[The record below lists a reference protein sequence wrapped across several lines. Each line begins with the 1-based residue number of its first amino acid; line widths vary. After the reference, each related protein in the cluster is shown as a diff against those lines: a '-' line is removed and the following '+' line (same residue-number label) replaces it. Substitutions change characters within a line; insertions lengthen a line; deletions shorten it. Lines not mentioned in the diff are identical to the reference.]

1 MSNPT
6 SLSTEAVVTQDMLA
20 CSVGSGSLPVLATPA
35 VAALFE
41 QSASLLAQ
49 KYLDEGI
56 TSVGTKLS
64 LSHDA
69 PTAPGAHVTATATLV
84 AQEGRVFR
92 FTLEARD
99 DAGVIATGTHERVSV
114 KAATFPAKAEAR
126 LPKP

>member
-6 SLSTEAVVTQDMLA
+6 TLSTEAIVTPEMLA
-20 CSVGSGSLPVLATPA
+20 CHVGSGSLPVLATPM
-35 VAALFE
+35 VAALLE
-41 QSASLLAQ
+41 QSACLLAQ

-69 PTAPGAHVTATATLV
+69 PSPEGAHITATATLV

-114 KAATFPAKAEAR
+114 KAATFPEKEAAR
-126 LPKP
+126 LPR

>member
-1 MSNPT
+1 M
-6 SLSTEAVVTQDMLA
+6 Q
-20 CSVGSGSLPVLATPA
+20 
-35 VAALFE
+35 
-41 QSASLLAQ
+41 
-49 KYLDEGI
+49 
-56 TSVGTKLS
+56 LS

-69 PTAPGAHVTATATLV
+69 PTAPGAHVTATATLA